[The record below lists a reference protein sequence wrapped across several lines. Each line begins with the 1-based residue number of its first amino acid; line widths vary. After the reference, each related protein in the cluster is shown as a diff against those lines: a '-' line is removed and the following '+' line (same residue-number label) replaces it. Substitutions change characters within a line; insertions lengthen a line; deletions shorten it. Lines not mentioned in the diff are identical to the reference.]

1 MSLERKPLYLTLDS
15 TKQFELPNTASA
27 VGIDLNT
34 GKQIYYNTSS
44 LGWVTQ
50 ETFSG
55 SNAIFGNITGSLTV
69 INASTPYLVGS
80 GAVILST
87 ASNGQVKILVSQDS
101 GFWTPAFTFA
111 TPATSPTYS
120 SQAGSYYK
128 IGRQVTANFT
138 IGLSDK
144 GTSTGDISLVGL
156 PFTSDTGANGA
167 GAGAGVVGAFANIA
181 GGVNRVSSISATV
194 GSGTTSASMYYTR
207 DVVTDALR
215 FHGDNLTN
223 TTQLTGSITYIS
235 AT

>member
-111 TPATSPTYS
+111 TPANSPTYS

-144 GTSTGDISLVGL
+144 GSSTGYISLVGL

-167 GAGAGVVGAFANIA
+167 GAGAGVVVAFANIA
-181 GGVNRVSSISATV
+181 GGGHSVSSISATV
-194 GSGTTSASMYYTR
+194 GSATTSASLYYTR

-215 FHGDNLTN
+215 FHDGNLTN

>member
-15 TKQFELPNTASA
+15 IKQFELPNTASA

-87 ASNGQVKILVSQDS
+87 ASNGQVKILVSEDS

-138 IGLSDK
+138 IGLSNK

-167 GAGAGVVGAFANIA
+167 GSGAGVVVAFANIA
-181 GGVNRVSSISATV
+181 GGVHRVSSISATV
-194 GSGTTSASMYYTR
+194 GSATTSASLYYTR
-207 DVVTDALR
+207 DVTTDALR

-223 TTQLTGSITYIS
+223 TTQLTVSVTYIS

>member
-15 TKQFELPNTASA
+15 IKQFELPNTASA

-167 GAGAGVVGAFANIA
+167 GAGAGVVVAFANIA
-181 GGVNRVSSISATV
+181 GGVHRVSSISATV
-194 GSGTTSASMYYTR
+194 GSATTSASLYYTR
-207 DVVTDALR
+207 DVVTDSLR

-223 TTQLTGSITYIS
+223 TTQLTGSITYI
-235 AT
+235 TVT

>member
-15 TKQFELPNTASA
+15 IKQFELPNTASA

-167 GAGAGVVGAFANIA
+167 GAGAGVVVAFANIA
-181 GGVNRVSSISATV
+181 GGVHRVSSISATV
-194 GSGTTSASMYYTR
+194 GSATTSASLYYTR
-207 DVVTDALR
+207 DSVTDSVRLHA
-215 FHGDNLTN
+215 DSLTN
-223 TTQLTGSITYIS
+223 TTQLTGSITYIT

>member
-15 TKQFELPNTASA
+15 TKQFVLPNTASA

-111 TPATSPTYS
+111 TPVASPIYS

-144 GTSTGDISLVGL
+144 GNSMGDISLVGL

-167 GAGAGVVGAFANIA
+167 GTGAGVVVAFANIA
-181 GGVNRVSSISATV
+181 GGVHRVSSISATV
-194 GSGTTSASMYYTR
+194 GSATTSASLYYTR

-215 FHGDNLTN
+215 FHEDNLTN
-223 TTQLTGSITYIS
+223 TTQLTGSITYIT

>member
-15 TKQFELPNTASA
+15 TKQFVLPNTASA

-144 GTSTGDISLVGL
+144 DNSTGDISLVGL

-167 GAGAGVVGAFANIA
+167 GAGAGVVVAFANIA
-181 GGVNRVSSISATV
+181 GGVHRVSSISATV
-194 GSGTTSASMYYTR
+194 GSTTTSASLYYTR
-207 DVVTDALR
+207 DSVTDALR

-223 TTQLTGSITYIS
+223 TTQLTGSITYIT

>member
-15 TKQFELPNTASA
+15 TKQFVLPNTASA

-111 TPATSPTYS
+111 TPETSPTYS

-144 GTSTGDISLVGL
+144 DNSTGDISLVGL

-167 GAGAGVVGAFANIA
+167 GAGAGVVVAFANIA
-181 GGVNRVSSISATV
+181 GGVHRVSSISATV
-194 GSGTTSASMYYTR
+194 GSATTSASLYYTR

-215 FHGDNLTN
+215 FHEDNLTN
-223 TTQLTGSITYIS
+223 TTQLTGSITYIT